1 MGILTPLPSPNAK
14 KAGSVSGLGLKRCN
28 DLIYRVVTSL
38 YRRIGNEKATV
49 CFQSVAP
56 KYRISNNLL
65 QDMKNFQN
73 GQIYFVE
80 DRNDK
85 HVSVE
90 ILRTRVYILLKF
102 DLGNNTLR
110 SCFTD
115 NRI

>member
-1 MGILTPLPSPNAK
+1 
-14 KAGSVSGLGLKRCN
+14 
-28 DLIYRVVTSL
+28 
-38 YRRIGNEKATV
+38 
-49 CFQSVAP
+49 
-56 KYRISNNLL
+56 
-65 QDMKNFQN
+65 MKNFQN